1 MYENV
6 TGRIFDI
13 QSYAV
18 HDGPGIRTTVY
29 MKGCPLRC
37 LWCHSPESQ
46 RRELELFYLPIKCI
60 GTDVCESAC
69 LNACAEGAL
78 SVNEPVQKLDGSGLI
93 RKISVDRGKCSA
105 CLRCADACV
114 PRALTRVG
122 RDATV
127 DEIYARVDKDRVFFR
142 NGGGVTLSG
151 GEPMAQYAFTLNL
164 AKRLAEGGL
173 HVCMDTTGFAPTAQY
188 LEVAPYIGLFLY
200 DIKNM
205 DSAMHERLTGVGNA
219 QILENARALAR
230 AGAALQIRVV
240 VIPKLRD
247 KPDELRRTAQF
258 CAQLGEAVKLVQL
271 LPYHSAGKVKYERL
285 GREYRLKKLEA
296 PPEPD
301 MLRLLD
307 IFKDYGLPCQL
318 H

>member
-46 RRELELFYLPIKCI
+46 RHEPELFYLPIKCI
-60 GTDVCESAC
+60 GTDVCGNAC
-69 LNACAEGAL
+69 LNACSEGAL
-78 SVNEPVQKLDGSGLI
+78 SRNEPVQKLDGSGPI
-93 RKISVDRGKCSA
+93 RKISIDRGRCSA
-105 CLRCADACV
+105 CLRCADSCI

-122 RDATV
+122 RDVTV
-127 DEIYARVDKDRVFFR
+127 DEVYERVDKDRVFFR

-164 AKRLAEGGL
+164 AKRLSDGGL

-188 LEVAPYIGLFLY
+188 LEIAPYIGLFLY

-205 DSAMHERLTGVGNA
+205 DSAMHERLTGVGNGL
-219 QILENARALAR
+219 ILDNARALSK

-247 KPDELRRTAQF
+247 KPDELRRTAAF
-258 CAQLGEAVKLVQL
+258 CAELGEAVKLVQL

-296 PPEPD
+296 PPEED
-301 MLRLLD
+301 MLRLLE
-307 IFKDYGLPCQL
+307 IFKEYGLPCQL

>member
-1 MYENV
+1 MYENL

-46 RRELELFYLPIKCI
+46 RHESELFYLPIKCI
-60 GTDVCESAC
+60 GTDVCGDAC
-69 LNACAEGAL
+69 LNACSEDAL
-78 SVNEPVQKLDGSGLI
+78 SRNEPVQKLDGSGLI
-93 RKISVDRGKCSA
+93 CKISIDRGRCSA
-105 CLRCADACV
+105 CLRCADACI

-122 RDATV
+122 RDVSV
-127 DEIYARVDKDRVFFR
+127 DEVYERVDKDRVFFR

-164 AKRLAEGGL
+164 ARKLSEGGL

-205 DSAMHERLTGVGNA
+205 DSAMHERLTGVGNE
-219 QILENARALAR
+219 QILDNARALSK

-247 KPDELRRTAQF
+247 KPDELRRTAAF
-258 CAQLGEAVKLVQL
+258 CAKLGEAVKLVQL
-271 LPYHSAGKVKYERL
+271 LPYHSAGKVKYEWL

-296 PPEPD
+296 PPEED
-301 MLRLLD
+301 MLRLLE
-307 IFKDYGLPCQL
+307 IFKEYGLPCQL

>member
-46 RRELELFYLPIKCI
+46 RHEPELFYLPIKCI
-60 GTDVCESAC
+60 GTDVCGNAC
-69 LNACAEGAL
+69 LNACSEGAL
-78 SVNEPVQKLDGSGLI
+78 SRNEPVQKLDGSGPL
-93 RKISVDRGKCSA
+93 RKISIDRGRCSA
-105 CLRCADACV
+105 CLRCADSCI

-122 RDATV
+122 RDVTV
-127 DEIYARVDKDRVFFR
+127 DEVYERVDKDRVFFR

-164 AKRLAEGGL
+164 AKRLSDGGL

-188 LEVAPYIGLFLY
+188 LEIAPYIGLFLY

-205 DSAMHERLTGVGNA
+205 DSAMHERLTGVGNGL
-219 QILENARALAR
+219 ILENARSLSS

-247 KPDELRRTAQF
+247 KPDELRRTAAF
-258 CAQLGEAVKLVQL
+258 CAELGEAVKLVQL

-296 PPEPD
+296 PPEEE
-301 MLRLLD
+301 MLRLLE
-307 IFKDYGLPCQL
+307 IFKEFGLPCQL

>member
-1 MYENV
+1 MYENL

-46 RRELELFYLPIKCI
+46 RHETELFYLPIKCI
-60 GTDVCESAC
+60 GTDVCGDAC
-69 LNACAEGAL
+69 LNACSEDAL
-78 SVNEPVQKLDGSGLI
+78 SRNEPVQKLDGSGLI
-93 RKISVDRGKCSA
+93 RKISIDRGRCSA
-105 CLRCADACV
+105 CLRCADACI

-122 RDATV
+122 RDVSV
-127 DEIYARVDKDRVFFR
+127 DEVYERVDKDRVFFR

-164 AKRLAEGGL
+164 ARKLSEGGL

-205 DSAMHERLTGVGNA
+205 DSAMHERLTGVGNEL
-219 QILENARALAR
+219 ILDNARALSK

-247 KPDELRRTAQF
+247 KPDELRRTAAL
-258 CAQLGEAVKLVQL
+258 CAELGEAVKLVQL

-296 PPEPD
+296 PPEED
-301 MLRLLD
+301 MLRLLE
-307 IFKDYGLPCQL
+307 IFKEYGLPCQL